1 MDQSFNCITGK
12 NGSGK
17 SNILD
22 AITFVLGN
30 NKPKE
35 MRVAQMKGLISSNG
49 KLEKASV
56 TLVFDN
62 RNKDLSP
69 PLFKEDD
76 IISVTREQFSD
87 KSIYLINGKKVTN
100 EKAKQL
106 FLSVHL
112 NINNPHFLIKQGEIV
127 KMMKMKP

>member
-35 MRVAQMKGLISSNG
+35 MRVAHMKGLISSNG
-49 KLEKASV
+49 KHEKASV

-76 IISVTREQFSD
+76 IISVT
-87 KSIYLINGKKVTN
+87 
-100 EKAKQL
+100 
-106 FLSVHL
+106 
-112 NINNPHFLIKQGEIV
+112 
-127 KMMKMKP
+127 